1 MKDSEVERLLQP
13 FNGTQRHPPMFTPNA
28 HGPMTGPPHGMM
40 WDAPPPGPWGP
51 PNSAPP
57 HPFASMPPTPD
68 QMAQLMQQQPPM
80 HESGG
85 SGMNLFGGDRHQF

>member
-13 FNGTQRHPPMFTPNA
+13 FNGAQQRQQQQHPMFN
-28 HGPMTGPPHGMM
+28 GPVPPHSVM

-51 PNSAPP
+51 PSSAPP
-57 HPFASMPPTPD
+57 HPYASMPPTPD

-80 HESGG
+80 HDG
-85 SGMNLFGGDRHQF
+85 GMNLMGRFNYES